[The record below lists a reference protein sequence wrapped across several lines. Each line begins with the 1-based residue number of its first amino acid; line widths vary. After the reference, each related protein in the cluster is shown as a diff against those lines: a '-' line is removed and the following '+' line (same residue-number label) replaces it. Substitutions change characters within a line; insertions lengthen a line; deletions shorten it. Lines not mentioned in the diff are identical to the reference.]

1 MARAVGRDVMVRLIG
16 EVAELREEMKTTRTH
31 TRTMSSG
38 MSYALTSLGSMRE
51 NMGAMQVNMGVM
63 RENMGVMQANMDSMR
78 QNMDVMWQSMDVT
91 RQNMDVMWRNM
102 DSFRS
107 NADVMMTHVE
117 SVVGELRALSGGLQR
132 MDAHAGRMARLLG
145 SLADSTNARFEQ
157 VEKRLTA
164 LEDDEKH

>member
-31 TRTMSSG
+31 TRIMSSG

-63 RENMGVMQANMDSMR
+63 RENMGVMQSNMDAMR